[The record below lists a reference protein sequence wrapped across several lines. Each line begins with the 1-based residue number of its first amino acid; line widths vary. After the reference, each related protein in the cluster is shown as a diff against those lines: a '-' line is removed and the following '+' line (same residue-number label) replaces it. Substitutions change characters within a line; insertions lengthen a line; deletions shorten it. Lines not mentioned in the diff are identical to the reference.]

1 MCFPWAGAFAEI
13 FVNFSNR
20 NSFMKGR
27 RTNTDFLLN
36 SDLVIASKSKQTNS
50 GRMGFLLVLCP
61 FKCGIIF

>member
-1 MCFPWAGAFAEI
+1 MCFLWAGAFAEI

-36 SDLVIASKSKQTNS
+36 NDLVISE
-50 GRMGFLLVLCP
+50 
-61 FKCGIIF
+61 